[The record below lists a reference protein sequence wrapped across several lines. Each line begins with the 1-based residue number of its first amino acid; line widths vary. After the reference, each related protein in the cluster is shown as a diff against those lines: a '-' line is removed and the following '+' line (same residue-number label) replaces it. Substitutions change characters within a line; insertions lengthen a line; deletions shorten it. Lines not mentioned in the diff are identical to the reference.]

1 MDSTASI
8 VHMLFS
14 IISDIK
20 TFIVILLLILFA
32 FGAAFHLILRRNND
46 HFGDHLHINVADG
59 SVGGSTSKPG
69 QSTDADGMV
78 MYDDTVLAFV
88 AVYDMMYGAFDIEN
102 FSNAPV
108 FPAVAI
114 VNFLIFML
122 LVPTVMLNALI
133 AFMNGTYER
142 IDANQTA
149 AILTEKLELTLEFEA
164 NMRYTP
170 GHPELANWKKKFR
183 AIFTLSIPFSVRE
196 PYLHLLAPQKTT
208 PAAEIQARRSY
219 RRERDVQRE
228 VLDIDIQEQQL
239 ELGGQLRVMQRELV
253 EMQQS
258 MSKQLESIRN
268 SVDSSHV
275 VGEGD

>member
-1 MDSTASI
+1 
-8 VHMLFS
+8 MLDCS
-14 IISDIK
+14 G
-20 TFIVILLLILFA
+20 LP
-32 FGAAFHLILRRNND
+32 
-46 HFGDHLHINVADG
+46 
-59 SVGGSTSKPG
+59 SVVDDESKPTEV
-69 QSTDADGMV
+69 TDCCVLPLLDDGHV
-78 MYDDTVLAFV
+78 RVLGATSL
-88 AVYDMMYGAFDIEN
+88 GEIKAFDLMDESAQLLSLTHTVKDRKTEI
-102 FSNAPV
+102 FI

-219 RRERDVQRE
+219 RRERDMQRE
-228 VLDIDIQEQQL
+228 VLDIQEQQL